1 MADFDKE
8 SLMNMLGGLVGE
20 DKKGAV
26 ESLINSI
33 DGNKSGN
40 APPLSSTDFGAE
52 INTAELMAK
61 MTGVMDKLKHSRNNR
76 EVVLLSAI
84 RPYLRDER
92 KSKADACLKLLQV
105 VSVMNEIK
113 KEV

>member
-20 DKKGAV
+20 DKKGTV
-26 ESLINSI
+26 ESLLNSI
-33 DGNKSGN
+33 GDKKSKSSPTL
-40 APPLSSTDFGAE
+40 PPTDFGAE

-113 KEV
+113 KEG